1 MDINK
6 LLETVPEEQINYA
19 NLLFWGAWLGIL
31 CMFLTY
37 LVYVLGILSPYIPIE
52 KVPGLWSLSVTEYVK
67 EYNVPI
73 GWGWFGLIGYGDFLN
88 FLGIAL
94 LAGMTVICYLPL
106 IPTYL
111 RRKDMAMAT
120 IVIAEI
126 IVLSTAASGILGSA
140 GH

>member
-73 GWGWFGLIGYGDFLN
+73 GWGWFGLIGHGDFLN
-88 FLGIAL
+88 FLGLAL
-94 LAGMTVICYLPL
+94 LAGLTVVCYLTL

-111 RRKDMAMAT
+111 RRKDTAMVS

-126 IVLSTAASGILGSA
+126 VVLCVAASGLLGSA

>member
-111 RRKDMAMAT
+111 RRKDMAMAA